1 VEHSLSRPRIAL
13 VTGANR
19 GIGRSIADGLAR
31 SGVTVFVGAR
41 SHAEATEAAAGIGHG
56 ALPVQLDVTD
66 AASVTAAIQR
76 VMDAAG
82 HIDIVVNNA
91 GGHYDDGVQART
103 LTDADLLDAFEV
115 NSIGPMRV
123 IRAALPHLLEQRWG
137 RIVNVSSRSGTFSA
151 TWADA
156 PGYGVSKAA
165 LNMLTLQ
172 LAKDLEG
179 TGVLVNACCPG
190 WVRTRMGG
198 PDAERSVEE
207 GADTPIW
214 LATLPD
220 DGPSGLLFGDR
231 RVIDW

>member
-31 SGVTVFVGAR
+31 SGVIVFVGAR

-137 RIVNVSSRSGTFSA
+137 RIVNVSSKAHYEAKGIDFTERLKVEKDGDVRKTVTIPKGRLKVVVRSWAHVYVDGTKVGTTPF
-151 TWADA
+151 
-156 PGYGVSKAA
+156 PG
-165 LNMLTLQ
+165 
-172 LAKDLEG
+172 KDLYVG
-179 TGVLVNACCPG
+179 
-190 WVRTRMGG
+190 RRGG
-198 PDAERSVEE
+198 GR
-207 GADTPIW
+207 G
-214 LATLPD
+214 
-220 DGPSGLLFGDR
+220 GCR
-231 RVIDW
+231 RGGRGRGGCGGGG